1 MELPKRKKNRMSDF
15 DYSLCGAYFVT
26 ICVKDK
32 CPLLWNEVRADIVRP
47 YNDPDLSDIGKI
59 VDNAVKNITSHYPMV
74 IVDKY
79 VIMPDHLHMVIFIVQ
94 DVGERN
100 ALPQNENDPV
110 GERIVLPQNEN
121 GRNLEENG
129 CAMRAPT
136 ISTVINQMK
145 GFATKQID
153 FSIWQKS
160 FHDHIIRNEQ
170 DYTAVCGYIEENP
183 LKYSENRLLE

>member
-94 DVGERN
+94 DVGER
-100 ALPQNENDPV
+100 
-110 GERIVLPQNEN
+110 IVLPQNEN

-129 CAMRAPT
+129 RAMRAPT

-145 GFATKQID
+145 GFATKQIG